1 MGSFLFVCTAFAP
14 KNVIG
19 SVRPTKIAK
28 YLVRAGHDV
37 TVVMPELPPDEPRD
51 SLLMTPE
58 MERVRVI
65 SVPYGKTYHRIRGRY
80 RQGAGR
86 EAGAG
91 SSGGASPL
99 KQLARFVYGLYSEAC
114 WARRARK
121 LLVINLPDRPFDAV
135 FSTYPNLGTHWVA
148 AQARRRGLA
157 RRWVA
162 DFRDPMVYD
171 WQNSLQRQLNRRLQ
185 GAVERRCDAAV
196 IVSRD
201 AMEKFPV
208 SGKAGKLHWIPNGF
222 DPEDLAGIADDTGE
236 RDIRSSGDRQLVLS
250 YAGGLYG
257 GKRDLTALFSVL
269 RGLMDEGQLPLN
281 GLLFRYAGGD
291 EGVLRGFAEA
301 AGLADS
307 LECMG
312 RVSRA
317 EALRMQRESDA
328 VVVCSHNSRQDR
340 GIMTGKAYEAL
351 MLGRPVVTLVNG
363 DLAGSELG
371 QMMKDVNAGVVYEEA
386 ECAKDAAALRD
397 FLLGLYR
404 QKTEKGA
411 TFQPMDQERKAEY
424 AYNRIAGKML
434 KLLTGEAV

>member
-1 MGSFLFVCTAFAP
+1 MSNFLFICTAFAP

-28 YLVRAGHDV
+28 YLVREGHEI

-51 SLLMTPE
+51 DLLMSEE
-58 MERVRVI
+58 MARVRFL
-65 SVPYGKTYHRIRGRY
+65 SVPYGGAYHRIRGRY

-99 KQLARFVYGLYSEAC
+99 RQLARFFYGLYSEAA
-114 WARRARK
+114 WARRAKK
-121 LLVINLPDRPFDAV
+121 LLAQNKPDAPFDAV
-135 FSTYPNLGTHWVA
+135 FSTYPNVGTHWVA
-148 AQARRRGLA
+148 AHVRRRGQA

-171 WQNSLQRQLNRRLQ
+171 WQNGLQRRLNRRLQ
-185 GAVERRCDAAV
+185 SAVERRCDAAV

-201 AMEKFPV
+201 AMEKFSF
-208 SGKAGKLHWIPNGF
+208 SGKAGKLRWIPNGF
-222 DPEDLAGIADDTGE
+222 DPEDLAGLADAGIEPAPHPGME
-236 RDIRSSGDRQLVLS
+236 RRLVLS

-257 GKRDLTALFSVL
+257 GKRDLTALFSAL
-269 RGLMDEGQLPLN
+269 RGLMDEGLLPRDS
-281 GLLFRYAGGD
+281 LLFQYAGGD

-301 AGLADS
+301 AGLGDS
-307 LECMG
+307 LSCLG
-312 RVSRA
+312 RVPRA
-317 EALRMQRESDA
+317 KALKMQRESDA

-351 MLGRPVVTLVNG
+351 MLGRPVITLVNG

-371 QMMKDVNAGVVYEEA
+371 YMMKDVNAGAVYEEA
-386 ECAKDAAALRD
+386 ERAAGVEALRA
-397 FLLGLYR
+397 FLLRLYR
-404 QKTEKGA
+404 QKTGQGRTAQEMDEEK
-411 TFQPMDQERKAEY
+411 KSEY
-424 AYNRIAGKML
+424 AYDRIARKML
-434 KLLTGEAV
+434 SLMTGEAS